1 MNIYHR
7 AVTREPGPP
16 AYDPAAHPNV
26 AVAVDIVVLTIRER
40 ELQVLLVE
48 RGEEPHLGAW
58 ALPGGFVRPNETLEA
73 AAARELFEET
83 GVDAAEH
90 IMQFGAYGDPA
101 RDPRMRVVSVAFL
114 AVVRRIGDIAA
125 GSDARGAAL
134 VAVAEVLSPP
144 RRGRRRRHLA
154 FDHERI
160 LADGV
165 GRAAEMLETTSLA
178 TAFVGPRFT
187 LAELR
192 EVYEAT
198 WRTPLDPGNFRRKV
212 LSMDGFVEA
221 TGERADPGAEGGK
234 PATLYEAGRAEVLP
248 APMQPPRPRRS

>member
-1 MNIYHR
+1 M
-7 AVTREPGPP
+7 TRDPEPP
-16 AYDPAAHPNV
+16 AYDPAAYPSV

-48 RGEEPHLGAW
+48 RGEEPHLGSW
-58 ALPGGFVRPNETLEA
+58 ALPGGFVRPEETLEV

-83 GVDAAEH
+83 GVDAAAH
-90 IMQFGAYGDPA
+90 IEQFGAYGDPN

-114 AVVRRIGDIAA
+114 AVVRRVGEITS

-134 VAVAEVLSPP
+134 VPVAEILVPP
-144 RRGRRRRHLA
+144 RRGRRRRRLA

-165 GRAAEMLETTSLA
+165 DRAARMLETTSLA

-198 WRTPLDPGNFRRKV
+198 WGAPLDPGNFRRKV
-212 LSMDGFVEA
+212 LRMDGFVEP
-221 TGERADPGAEGGK
+221 TDERADSGAEGGK
-234 PATLYEAGRAEVLP
+234 PATLYEAGGTDVLS

>member
-1 MNIYHR
+1 M
-7 AVTREPGPP
+7 TRDREPP
-16 AYDPAAHPNV
+16 AYDPAAYPAV

-40 ELQVLLVE
+40 ELQVLLIE
-48 RGEEPHLGAW
+48 RGEEPHLGSW
-58 ALPGGFVRPNETLEA
+58 ALPGGFVRPDEALEA
-73 AAARELFEET
+73 AAARELLEET
-83 GVDAAEH
+83 GVDAADH
-90 IMQFGAYGDPA
+90 IMQFGAYGDPV
-101 RDPRMRVVSVAFL
+101 RDPRMRVVSIAFL

-134 VAVAEVLSPP
+134 VPVAEVLAPP

-165 GRAAEMLETTSLA
+165 DRAANMLETTSLA

-212 LSMDGFVEA
+212 LSMDGFVEP
-221 TGERADPGAEGGK
+221 TEERADPGAEGGK
-234 PATLYEAGRAEVLP
+234 PATLYEAGGTEMLS
-248 APMQPPRPRRS
+248 APIQPPRPRHR